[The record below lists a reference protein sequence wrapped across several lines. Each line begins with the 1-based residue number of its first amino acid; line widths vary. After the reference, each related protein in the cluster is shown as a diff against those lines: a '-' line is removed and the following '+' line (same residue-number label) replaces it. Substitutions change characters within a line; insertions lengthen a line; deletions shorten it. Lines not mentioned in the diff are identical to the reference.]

1 MLFFLSDESHHLQNL
16 PFLSVFLVCKGKV
29 NMTFIML
36 SPLGGWK
43 LHWQSVGIKTEDWL
57 YFCALLRFLV
67 PIFTQVV
74 SYFWNAQLHVP
85 SSRAFGSW
93 AIFSL
98 PKVWAFDLICLCL
111 LSVCKIPSFALDT
124 EVWTARFVGKERCLV
139 RLLFCSYVYNTII
152 WLPKRMKQIFLLVC
166 FH

>member
-16 PFLSVFLVCKGKV
+16 PFLSFFLLCKGKV

-139 RLLFCSYVYNTII
+139 RLLFCSDVYNTII